1 MTIFGVHLDQGAA
14 TVVTALGVYAA
25 YRLVDWLL
33 PRGRYFKIVD
43 WYSSRRNGGNGDKD
57 QDRSQP

>member
-1 MTIFGVHLDQGAA
+1 MTVFGVELDQSA
-14 TVVTALGVYAA
+14 TTVITALGVYAA

-43 WYSSRRNGGNGDKD
+43 WYSSRRNGEKDNKD
-57 QDRSQP
+57 QDRNQP